1 MNPARTGLAAL
12 GLLATVTSRAPAQ
25 GADSPAALGRLV
37 LERFEARQP
46 AAFDS
51 VVPDEGLRQV
61 MAWAAESNWPLT
73 PGEAEV
79 VSETA
84 DRAVLRITGVPV
96 WGNSGDETI
105 VSQMFSGL
113 FEASR
118 QDGVWRLGRRLP
130 VDAANR
136 LRAQALD
143 VVIEPGLG
151 LRVRDSIDLEVGGEH
166 GWWAYLNHAVRLDT
180 VRLDGRPAD
189 YRFSGGLLWLR
200 ASPGPHRLELV
211 YGVDVARDSAGRA
224 NSGRFGPDFGHVRN
238 QYFWHPFFDFGSDA
252 GQADIRIRVS
262 APAAYHVATGVAQS
276 ERIEGGL
283 RVVEGRTAVPTF
295 ALSLLYDR
303 GWTPTVRNLG
313 SLRAEFFVTP
323 EFEPAVAKLDSAVA
337 RTHRVLGARFGEPK
351 VPYIAVAQSR
361 ARDGNGWH
369 YRSNDLVVAGRQG
382 GMVSRG
388 IPRPTAWLGHE
399 VAHGWTAPSRPAMH
413 FLSEGWATYAE
424 AVLVADEYGPEA
436 EAWYWELQR
445 AVHVRNGLDGQA
457 SLVGDLANGGVSYY
471 RGSWV
476 LRMLEHVMGRDAF
489 DRGMRAYMAIPAG
502 QPASVNEFT
511 AAMSAAAGRDIEP
524 FLRPWVHESVIPA
537 PEARIESGRVVVA
550 QPGPVFRLPLE
561 VELRTAGGPVRRRLE
576 LTRAA
581 DTLDT
586 RDVGDVTGV
595 VLDPEHRFLIRRAW
609 GDTVRLAL
617 EAPEAK
623 EVTLTGT
630 WAPEPIAAERRGGE
644 WVVEL
649 PLTAGRYA
657 YSWTVDGAFRA
668 APEGGP
674 LVVGARVELPEELR
688 R

>member
-1 MNPARTGLAAL
+1 VIPARACLAVL
-12 GLLATVTSRAPAQ
+12 GLLAAVSTSAPAQ
-25 GADSPAALGRLV
+25 GADTPAALGRLV
-37 LERFEARQP
+37 LERFQARQP

-51 VVPDEGLRQV
+51 VVPDEAPRQA
-61 MAWAAESNWPLT
+61 MAWAVEGEWPLT
-73 PGEAEV
+73 PGESEV
-79 VSETA
+79 LSETA

-113 FEASR
+113 FEASHEN
-118 QDGVWRLGRRLP
+118 GVWRLGRRLP

-136 LRAQALD
+136 LRTQALD
-143 VVIEPGLG
+143 VVIEPGRG
-151 LRVRDSIDLEVGGEH
+151 LRVRDSIELEVGGEH
-166 GWWAYLNHAVRLDT
+166 GWWAYLNHAARLDT

-200 ASPGPHRLELV
+200 TGPGRHLLELV

-252 GQADIRIRVS
+252 GQADIRIRVK
-262 APAAYHVATGVAQS
+262 APAAYRIATGVAQT
-276 ERIEGGL
+276 ERIEGDL
-283 RVVEGRTAVPTF
+283 RLVEGRTAVPTF

-313 SLRAEFFVTP
+313 NLRAEFFVTP
-323 EFEPAVAKLDSAVA
+323 EFEPAVATLDSAVA
-337 RTHRVLGARFGEPK
+337 RTHRVLSARFGEPK

-388 IPRPTAWLGHE
+388 IPRPSAWLGHE
-399 VAHGWTAPSRPAMH
+399 VAHGWTAPGRPGLH

-436 EAWYWELQR
+436 GEWYWELQR
-445 AVHVRNGLDGQA
+445 AVYVRRDFDGKE
-457 SLVGDLANGGVSYY
+457 SLLADLANGGVSYY
-471 RGSWV
+471 KGAWV
-476 LRMLEHVMGRDAF
+476 LRMLERVMGREAF

-502 QPASVNEFT
+502 RPASVTEFT
-511 AAMSAAAGRDIEP
+511 AAMSQSAGRDLAP
-524 FLRPWVHESVIPA
+524 FLRPWIDDSVIPA
-537 PEARIESGRVVVA
+537 PVARVEPGRVVVT
-550 QPGPVFRLPLE
+550 QPGPAFRLPLE
-561 VELRTAGGPVRRRLE
+561 VELRTPAGPVRRRLE
-576 LTRAA
+576 LARAA
-581 DTLDT
+581 DTLDV
-586 RDVGDVTGV
+586 RDVDGITGV
-595 VLDPEHRFLIRRAW
+595 VLDPDHEFLIRRAW

-617 EAPEAK
+617 SAPGAK
-623 EVTLTGT
+623 EVKLYGT
-630 WAPEPIAAERRGGE
+630 WVEGPVAAERRGEE

-649 PLTAGRYA
+649 PLTAGRYG
-657 YSWTVDGAFRA
+657 YSWSVDGEYRA

-674 LVVGARVELPEELR
+674 LVVAARVELPEALWR
-688 R
+688 